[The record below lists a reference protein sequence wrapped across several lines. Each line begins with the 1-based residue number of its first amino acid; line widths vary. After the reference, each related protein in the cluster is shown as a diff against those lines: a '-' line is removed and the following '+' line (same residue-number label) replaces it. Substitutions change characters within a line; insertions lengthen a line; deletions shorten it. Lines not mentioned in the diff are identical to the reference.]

1 MLREILHTLKQH
13 QGDVLDVGTNVGTN
27 VGINIGENERK
38 LLSIIAHSP
47 QAPAREMADILGV
60 TSRQCE
66 RVLATM
72 KQKGLIARIG
82 ANKGGY
88 WKIL

>member
-1 MLREILHTLKQH
+1 
-13 QGDVLDVGTNVGTN
+13 
-27 VGINIGENERK
+27 
-38 LLSIIAHSP
+38 
-47 QAPAREMADILGV
+47 MADILGV

>member
-13 QGDVLDVGTNVGTN
+13 QGDVLDVGTN

-47 QAPAREMADILGV
+47 QATAREMADILGV

-72 KQKGLIARIG
+72 KQKGLITRIG